1 MFNEVRKLISLKKR
15 RLRDRKKWWEDLK
28 ISDIR
33 AEKADKMIESIDRQ
47 RKLLT
52 KMQKLLSEFNQL
64 ERESKI
70 TKVNADIKLEKLYN
84 NR

>member
-1 MFNEVRKLISLKKR
+1 
-15 RLRDRKKWWEDLK
+15 
-28 ISDIR
+28 
-33 AEKADKMIESIDRQ
+33 MIESIDRQ